1 MARKVRTPPEMAWPR
16 PPPFRLSPGSPPQYF
31 VPRLPAPGGCK
42 PWNCYICTR
51 GALALHM
58 LERLARAPP
67 TDRDQLRE
75 FKRMSNFVN
84 SEATRTLSWAVR
96 VRASLRRLAVARG
109 GALRGLQQCQ
119 EQLEQAV
126 PCLLRH
132 ATRLNASAPTNP
144 QQRRRLPGP
153 STVAELLLEPLPSR
167 RWEEGW
173 MRMRAISFSAAA
185 PTTGRWAT
193 YTLEPETERP
203 AYTKAPTAAT
213 AEVPRLK

>member
-1 MARKVRTPPEMAWPR
+1 
-16 PPPFRLSPGSPPQYF
+16 
-31 VPRLPAPGGCK
+31 
-42 PWNCYICTR
+42 
-51 GALALHM
+51 M

-67 TDRDQLRE
+67 TDQAQLRD
-75 FKRMSNFVN
+75 FKRKSNFVT

-109 GALRGLQQCQ
+109 GTLRGLQQCQ
-119 EQLEQAV
+119 EQLKEAV

-132 ATRLNASAPTNP
+132 ATRLNISAPTNP

-153 STVAELLLEPLPSR
+153 STVAELLLERLPSR

-173 MRMRAISFSAAA
+173 TRMRAISFSAAA

-203 AYTKAPTAAT
+203 AYAKAPTLRPAAVE
-213 AEVPRLK
+213 ASPFPFFSNLG